1 MKTFRITSRRTPTNY
16 NPSERWHISD
26 VDLAKRIHVNY
37 RGTKMQDIAF
47 SDTEM
52 DRGMVIYT
60 IEELRED
67 GEWAIHYEKTG
78 LYPSHF
84 SNTLL
89 NTLPDKRKP
98 VYAD

>member
-16 NPSERWHISD
+16 NPSERWQISETE
-26 VDLAKRIHVNY
+26 LAKRVHAKY
-37 RGTKMQDIAF
+37 RGTKYQDIAF
-47 SDTEM
+47 SDKEM
-52 DRGMVIYT
+52 DRGVVIYT
-60 IEELRED
+60 IEELRDD
-67 GEWAIHYEKTG
+67 GVWAIHYEKTG

-89 NTLPDKRKP
+89 NILPDETKP